1 MGEDVFSAHRVMLLQ
16 AAIIFTPCLH
26 MAVKESHEDVVEL
39 KDESISTAALKI
51 MLDSIYGRGLD
62 VNDKNV
68 FEVRLAV
75 DHLQVTCAVQ
85 QCCIYLET
93 EFAKCQ
99 IDVQTYWVKS

>member
-1 MGEDVFSAHRVMLLQ
+1 MGEDVFPAHHVMLLQ

-26 MAVKESHEDVVEL
+26 MAVKESYEDVVEL
-39 KDESISTAALKI
+39 KNESISTAALKI

-62 VNDKNV
+62 VNDKSV

-99 IDVQTYWVKS
+99 IDVQTY